1 MNTVVTAVELAYW
14 QQTAIRSVAA
24 LVAVLIPAG
33 TLVYLYLF
41 KMMSFM
47 QSRLG
52 PMEAGPYGSLQLL
65 AEVGKFLQKEDLI
78 PRAADRVVF
87 KAAPFVVLVSTFL
100 LVLVLPAGP
109 DLWFINVDTGVFLAL
124 AVSSISVIGILM
136 AGWGSASK
144 YSLLGGLRAAG
155 QLVAYELPLV
165 LAVMGVVIQAGTLNV
180 QEIVLAQ
187 ANGEIFGWGAI
198 GNPFVITQFLGFAIF
213 LVAVQ
218 AELTQPPFDMPVAE
232 SEIVAGYLTEYSGM
246 RFLLFFIAEF
256 ATAGIFAALAAT
268 LFLGG
273 WYVPGLDPGSDLFNL
288 IGPLVLLTKIILVSF
303 LIFWFRFTYPRFRE
317 DQLQQLAWKVLIPLA
332 LANIVVTG
340 VLKVVF

>member
-165 LAVMGVVIQAGTLNV
+165 LAVVGVVIQAGTLNV

-232 SEIVAGYLTEYSGM
+232 SEIVTGYLTEYSGM
-246 RFLLFFIAEF
+246 RFLLFFIGEF

-273 WYVPGLDPGSDLFNL
+273 WYVPGLDPASDLFNL
-288 IGPLVLLTKIILVSF
+288 IGPLVLLTKIVLVSF